1 MKATL
6 LLIVLLFFRGVGFS
20 KDQEPKA
27 FHQDPVPTSSKVS
40 QDLFWIADTRKMDQ
54 FLAQVD
60 FATIGGDA
68 YGGEVLPDT
77 RVVWREY
84 ARRASEFAAKADDA
98 AVNDRIGQMLKLAAV
113 YREFGGLQNV
123 AQGEEIRALA
133 GQTVQALGY
142 GGLIHSPYLESNV
155 AEVLE
160 LIERKAG
167 SGKAE
172 VRPIFWR
179 HMIDTA
185 RRSYAR
191 LSGQSIHPLAN
202 VAAEVP
208 PD

>member
-1 MKATL
+1 MKTISL
-6 LLIVLLFFRGVGFS
+6 LAILLFSCGVAFGE
-20 KDQEPKA
+20 DKA
-27 FHQDPVPTSSKVS
+27 PTALHHESDPPVS
-40 QDLFWIADTRKMDQ
+40 TVSHDLFWIADTRKMDQ